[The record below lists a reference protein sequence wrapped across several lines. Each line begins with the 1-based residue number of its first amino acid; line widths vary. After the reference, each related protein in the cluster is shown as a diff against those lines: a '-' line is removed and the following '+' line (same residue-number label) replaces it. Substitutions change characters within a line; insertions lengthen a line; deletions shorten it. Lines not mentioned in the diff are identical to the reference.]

1 MMKANTAFRR
11 LLARSDKSR
20 TRKRRRRECGRHL
33 WAEALEDR
41 CLLTGILSV
50 FPTSAAPGTTDLS
63 VSFTLDSDAVPP
75 PPPSQVAPTSAEVG
89 TIQGSALTRSDMV
102 VTASFDIPVDEPTGT
117 KDLAVAFPT
126 PNGTITMTLDDG
138 FTVLASNLP
147 VVSIMATDANA
158 AESGLDTGTFAIT
171 RSGSTNGDLTVQ
183 FSLDGSATETDDFL
197 ALARMATIPDGLSS
211 VNVTLMP
218 VDDNVVESSE
228 TVTLS
233 VEANTAYSVGTADT
247 ATVNISDNN
256 AANLEGYTLLAP
268 MTSTETYLIDND
280 GTPVHTWT
288 SDYNPGLST
297 YLLEDGTLMRTASL
311 REPSQSFTA
320 GGASGRV
327 EQWSWD
333 GELLWEFEYSDSN
346 HCLHHDIEVLPNGN
360 VLMIAWEYISQTDAI
375 AAGRDPSLLAD
386 GKLWP
391 DHIIEVEP
399 VGISGGNVI
408 WEWHAWDHLVQDYDP
423 TKANYGVVADH
434 PELIDVNYAS
444 GQGRADWN
452 HTNSIDYNADLDQI
466 LLSVRGFSEIW
477 VIDHSTTTAEAASH
491 TGGNSSLGGDIL
503 YRWGNAQTYDA
514 GTAAEQQL
522 FSQHDAEWIGEGLPG
537 EDNILV
543 FNNGTG
549 RDYSTVEEIATP
561 VEADGSYTLVAG
573 QSYSPD
579 DLAWSYTADPA
590 TSFYADH
597 ISGAQ
602 RLANGNTLITDGTGG
617 ILFEVTTSG
626 DIVWQYDVGGQIFRA
641 DRYATAYSGFDGTDL
656 DDNPGDD
663 PVDLDLT
670 YVIVDTG
677 QIDSYDDVG
686 NVIDPSPDQAFY
698 GQDAQHNGN
707 QSSYTTSV
715 SGLTVDDN
723 ITGLTWTQSPDWD
736 GDGDIDTNDKFSWED
751 AQSYVD
757 TLNALSYDGYSDWS
771 LPSIK
776 ELYSLIDF
784 TGITGMTEASATPY
798 IDTDYFAFD
807 YGDESSGERIIDA
820 QYWSSSE
827 YVSTTMNGGH
837 TVFGVNFA
845 DGRIKG
851 YGTSNPSGAEMT
863 QYVRYV
869 RGDTDYGLNDFVDN
883 GDSTVTD
890 NATGLT
896 WARDDS
902 GIGRDWEDALAWVQE
917 MNDTNYLGY
926 SDWRLPNAKELQSIV
941 DYSRS
946 PDTTGSAAIDSVFN
960 VSTIIDGGGDTDY
973 PSFWS
978 STTHLDGPPEQLG
991 NYAVYVAFGE
1001 AEGWMQFSPG
1011 GDYQLMDVHGA
1022 GAQRS
1027 DPKSGDPADYP
1038 YGHGPQGDVI
1048 SIYNYVRLVRDA
1060 DDGDDDPN
1068 ERPTAEAGD
1077 AFTVEAGNTITL
1089 DGSASTDPD
1098 GTIVLYQWDLD
1109 SDGQYDDATG
1119 VTARFSAVAV
1129 GTYTVGLQV
1138 TDDDGAQD
1146 TDTTSITITAPPNA
1160 APTAK
1165 AGGPYEGVVGNT
1177 ITLDGSA
1184 STDTDGTIVLYQWDL
1199 DSDGQFDDATGVTA
1213 NFSAVTV
1220 GTYTVGLQV
1229 TDDDGA
1235 QDTDTTSITITAPP
1249 NAAPTAKAGGP
1260 YEGVV
1265 GNTITLD
1272 GSASVDADG
1281 TVVLYQWDLD
1291 GDGQYDDANGVSAE
1305 FYAAEAGT
1313 FTVGLQVTDDDGAQ
1327 NTDTA
1332 VLDITD
1338 VDEPNHAPRL
1348 AHPIQNQ
1355 TAPANRR
1362 LRLQLR
1368 PDTFVDPNA
1377 GQSLSYAATQA
1388 DGSPLPRWLRFNS
1401 QTMTFSGRP
1410 LVRDVGQYDVRVTA
1424 TDSGSPALA
1433 TSSEFTISV
1442 VGHPFRAQNAD
1453 LPQDVDGN
1461 ELVTPRD
1468 ALILINWI
1476 NANGPGPA
1484 PDSVPETVEGSL
1496 SFVDVNGDDA
1506 ISPMDVLMVVN
1517 HLNHPSLTSVPL
1529 AEGEGTIA
1537 TTSPRATPTLHAPIT
1552 ETPFTETPFTETP
1565 FTETLR
1571 RAATTVDLAFSQNA
1585 ELSSPA
1591 DLDELLGVLAHDTG
1605 RGETECDDLAMA
1617 EIV

>member
-1 MMKANTAFRR
+1 MMKANTLFRR
-11 LLARSDKSR
+11 LFSRSARPR
-20 TRKRRRRECGRHL
+20 TRKRRRCEGGRRL
-33 WAEALEDR
+33 WAETLEDR
-41 CLLTGILSV
+41 HLLAGILSV
-50 FPTSAAPGTTDLS
+50 FPTSDAPGTTDLL
-63 VSFTLDSDAVPP
+63 VS
-75 PPPSQVAPTSAEVG
+75 
-89 TIQGSALTRSDMV
+89 
-102 VTASFDIPVDEPTGT
+102 
-117 KDLAVAFPT
+117 
-126 PNGTITMTLDDG
+126 
-138 FTVLASNLP
+138 
-147 VVSIMATDANA
+147 
-158 AESGLDTGTFAIT
+158 
-171 RSGSTNGDLTVQ
+171 
-183 FSLDGSATETDDFL
+183 
-197 ALARMATIPDGLSS
+197 
-211 VNVTLMP
+211 
-218 VDDNVVESSE
+218 
-228 TVTLS
+228 
-233 VEANTAYSVGTADT
+233 
-247 ATVNISDNN
+247 
-256 AANLEGYTLLAP
+256 
-268 MTSTETYLIDND
+268 
-280 GTPVHTWT
+280 
-288 SDYNPGLST
+288 
-297 YLLEDGTLMRTASL
+297 
-311 REPSQSFTA
+311 
-320 GGASGRV
+320 
-327 EQWSWD
+327 
-333 GELLWEFEYSDSN
+333 
-346 HCLHHDIEVLPNGN
+346 
-360 VLMIAWEYISQTDAI
+360 
-375 AAGRDPSLLAD
+375 
-386 GKLWP
+386 
-391 DHIIEVEP
+391 
-399 VGISGGNVI
+399 
-408 WEWHAWDHLVQDYDP
+408 
-423 TKANYGVVADH
+423 
-434 PELIDVNYAS
+434 YA
-444 GQGRADWN
+444 
-452 HTNSIDYNADLDQI
+452 
-466 LLSVRGFSEIW
+466 
-477 VIDHSTTTAEAASH
+477 
-491 TGGNSSLGGDIL
+491 
-503 YRWGNAQTYDA
+503 
-514 GTAAEQQL
+514 
-522 FSQHDAEWIGEGLPG
+522 
-537 EDNILV
+537 
-543 FNNGTG
+543 
-549 RDYSTVEEIATP
+549 
-561 VEADGSYTLVAG
+561 
-573 QSYSPD
+573 
-579 DLAWSYTADPA
+579 
-590 TSFYADH
+590 
-597 ISGAQ
+597 
-602 RLANGNTLITDGTGG
+602 
-617 ILFEVTTSG
+617 
-626 DIVWQYDVGGQIFRA
+626 
-641 DRYATAYSGFDGTDL
+641 
-656 DDNPGDD
+656 
-663 PVDLDLT
+663 
-670 YVIVDTG
+670 IVDTG
-677 QIDSYDDVG
+677 QVDSYDDVG
-686 NVIDPSPDQAFY
+686 NVIDPSSSEAFY
-698 GQDAQHNGN
+698 GQDAQHEGN
-707 QSSYTTSV
+707 QPGYATGV

-757 TLNALSYDGYSDWS
+757 TLNALSYGGYSDWR

-784 TGITGMTEASATPY
+784 TGVTGMTEATATPY
-798 IDTDYFAFD
+798 IDTDYFAFG
-807 YGDESSGERIIDA
+807 YGDEASGERIIDA

-827 YVSTTMNGGH
+827 YVSTTMNGSH

-851 YGTSNPSGAEMT
+851 YGTSKPTGAEVT

-869 RGDTDYGLNDFVDN
+869 RGNTEYGLNDFVDN

-896 WARDDS
+896 WAQDDS
-902 GIGRDWEDALAWVQE
+902 GIGLDWEAALAWVQE
-917 MNDTNYLGY
+917 MNDANYLGY
-926 SDWRLPNAKELQSIV
+926 NDWRLPNAKELQSIV

-946 PDTTGSAAIDSVFN
+946 PDTTSSAAIDPVFN
-960 VSTIIDGGGDTDY
+960 VSTIIDDGGDTDY
-973 PSFWS
+973 PSFWT

-1001 AEGWMQFSPG
+1001 AEGWMQFPPG
-1011 GDYQLMDVHGA
+1011 SDYQLMDVHGA

-1027 DPKSGDPADYP
+1027 DPKSGDPTDYP
-1038 YGHGPQGDVI
+1038 FGHGPQGDVI
-1048 SIYNYVRLVRDA
+1048 RIYNYLRLVRDA
-1060 DDGDDDPN
+1060 DGGDGDPN
-1068 ERPTAEAGD
+1068 ERPTAEAGEP
-1077 AFTVEAGNTITL
+1077 FTVET
-1089 DGSASTDPD
+1089 
-1098 GTIVLYQWDLD
+1098 
-1109 SDGQYDDATG
+1109 
-1119 VTARFSAVAV
+1119 
-1129 GTYTVGLQV
+1129 
-1138 TDDDGAQD
+1138 
-1146 TDTTSITITAPPNA
+1146 
-1160 APTAK
+1160 
-1165 AGGPYEGVVGNT
+1165 GNT

-1199 DSDGQFDDATGVTA
+1199 DSDGQYDDATGVTA

-1220 GTYTVGLQV
+1220 GIYTVGLQI

-1235 QDTDTTSITITAPP
+1235 QDTDTTSITVTAPP
-1249 NAAPTAKAGGP
+1249 NAAPTAEAGGP

-1281 TVVLYQWDLD
+1281 TIVLYQWDLD
-1291 GDGQYDDANGVSAE
+1291 GDGQYDDANGVSAD

-1368 PDTFVDPNA
+1368 PDTFVDPDA

-1401 QTMTFSGRP
+1401 QTMAFSGRP

-1537 TTSPRATPTLHAPIT
+1537 TTSPRATPTLHAPFTETPFT

-1571 RAATTVDLAFSQNA
+1571 RTATTVDLAFSQNT

-1605 RGETECDDLAMA
+1605 RGETECDDLAMV